1 MDLHNFINIIT
12 YTAVKINENFPLNWY
27 NRNLISIISTRI
39 GCAKEIWKIT
49 VIQFH

>member
-1 MDLHNFINIIT
+1 MYLHNFINNIT

-27 NRNLISIISTRI
+27 NKNRMSIISTRI
-39 GCAKEIWKIT
+39 GCAKEVWKIA